1 MIMMLAKTYWKQLA
15 AVALIL
21 FVFLFGWYKGNAY
34 QKAKFEAFV
43 QSQKELAIQ
52 QQARNDLIKK
62 NQDLVLV
69 QSSNAYNDT
78 IKRINDHYAKNQPI
92 IINRVDGLHNTDPSS
107 NTMPNVQKTAG
118 AFTEGGRNEDA
129 ISLEHDCAITT
140 AQYNALHE
148 TWDDLCKV
156 NQCE

>member
-1 MIMMLAKTYWKQLA
+1 MMLAKTYWKQLA

-21 FVFLFGWYKGNAY
+21 FIFLFGWYKGNAY

-62 NQDLVLV
+62 NQNEIIL
-69 QSSNAYNDT
+69 QSSNDYNET
-78 IKRINDHYAKNQPI
+78 IKRINNHYAKNKPI
-92 IINRVDGLHNTDPSS
+92 IIDRADGLHNTDPSS
-107 NTMPNVQKTAG
+107 NAMPSVQKTAS
-118 AFTEGGRNEDA
+118 AFAEGGGNENA

-140 AQYNALHE
+140 AQYNSLHE
-148 TWDDLCKV
+148 AWDDLCKV
-156 NQCE
+156 SQCE

>member
-1 MIMMLAKTYWKQLA
+1 MMLAKTYWKQLA

-52 QQARNDLIKK
+52 QQARNELIKK
-62 NQDLVLV
+62 NQDSILV
-69 QSSNAYNDT
+69 QSSNDYNET
-78 IKRINDHYAKNQPI
+78 IKRINNHYAKNKPI
-92 IINRVDGLHNTDPSS
+92 IINRADGLHDTDPSS

-118 AFTEGGRNEDA
+118 AFTEGGGNEDA

-140 AQYNALHE
+140 AQYNSLHE
-148 TWDDLCKV
+148 AWDNLCKV
-156 NQCE
+156 SDCE